1 MSPKPFRI
9 AFREDGKFWR
19 AYFASQ
25 MDSMKGAVEL
35 ASVRVN
41 LVRGDPELKKQFMS
55 FAKACMNR
63 AVVEVL
69 GPDAKVTMWD
79 EHDAPDQERGAPP

>member
-1 MSPKPFRI
+1 MSPMPFRI

-19 AYFASQ
+19 AYYARE
-25 MDSMKGAVEL
+25 MDSMQGAVEL

-41 LVRGDPELKKQFMS
+41 LVRGDPELKQQFMS

-79 EHDAPDQERGAPP
+79 EHAAPEHERGAPR